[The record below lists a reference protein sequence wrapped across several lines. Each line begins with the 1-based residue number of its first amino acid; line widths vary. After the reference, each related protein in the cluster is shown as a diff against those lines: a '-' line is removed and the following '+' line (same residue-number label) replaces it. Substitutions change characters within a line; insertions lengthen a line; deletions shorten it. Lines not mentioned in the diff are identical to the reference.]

1 MKLTNISEELNAEFG
16 ERGTSSRNAFEDE
29 AYAYYNAE
37 ILKQARR
44 EAHLTQSEL
53 AEKVGT
59 SKAYISQIENGKV
72 DPSTG
77 FFFRILNAMGYRMEI
92 LRAL

>member
-1 MKLTNISEELNAEFG
+1 MKLTNISEELNSEYG
-16 ERGTSSRNAFEDE
+16 VRGTPSRNAFEDE

-37 ILKQARR
+37 ILKQARK

-53 AEKVGT
+53 AERVGT

-77 FFFRILNAMGYRMEI
+77 FFFRILNAMGYRVEI